1 MAQEVSAPAPARGAA
16 VAIAG
21 ASKAYGRGVEA
32 LRAVSLTAAPGEFVS
47 ITGPPGSGKTT
58 LLNLVAGFTRPDAG
72 SVTVDGRTPW
82 DAQDRARY
90 RREVIGF
97 VFQLHRLLP
106 GLSAQGNV
114 EVALIGADAPRA
126 ERRERSARLLEQL
139 GVAKRAEHFPS
150 ELSGGERQ
158 CVAIARA
165 LANGPRLLLA
175 DEPTASL
182 DGPAARRVLD
192 VIDELRSQRGMTVL
206 AVTHDPAVVA
216 RADRACEVAEGAL
229 RCSA

>member
-1 MAQEVSAPAPARGAA
+1 VS
-16 VAIAG
+16 V
-21 ASKAYGRGVEA
+21 
-32 LRAVSLTAAPGEFVS
+32 
-47 ITGPPGSGKTT
+47 TGPPGSGKTT
-58 LLNLVAGFTRPDAG
+58 LLNLVAGFTGPDAG

-82 DAQDRARY
+82 DARDRARY

-114 EVALIGADAPRA
+114 EVALMGAGVPRA
-126 ERRERSARLLEQL
+126 ERSERSARLLEQL
-139 GVAKRAEHFPS
+139 GVEERAEHFPS

-165 LANGPRLLLA
+165 LANEPRLLLA

-182 DGPAARRVLD
+182 DSPAARRILD
-192 VIDELRSQRGMTVL
+192 IIDELRRGRGMTVL
-206 AVTHDPAVVA
+206 AVSHDPAVVA
-216 RADRACEVAEGAL
+216 RADRACEVVEGAL
-229 RCSA
+229 RCSG